1 VTSVEGDGELVVER
15 FIDAPPE
22 TVFSFFSDR
31 DRWLRWQGVTATI
44 DPRAGGVFRM
54 NVRGDGFASGRFLE
68 VRPPERVVFTWGWE
82 ASEGIPPGSTTVE
95 VHLRPEGTG
104 TRVVLRHRHLPT
116 TESVEQHAWGWSHYL
131 DRLMIVAAGGDPGPD
146 PTVIAG
152 GDR

>member
-1 VTSVEGDGELVVER
+1 VISPEPDGEVVVER
-15 FIDAPPE
+15 FIDAPRE
-22 TVFSFFSDR
+22 TVFSFFEDPQ
-31 DRWLRWQGVTATI
+31 RWLRWQGVSAVLE
-44 DPRAGGVFRM
+44 PRAGGVFRM

-95 VHLRPEGTG
+95 VNLHAEGSG
-104 TRVVLRHRHLPT
+104 TRVVLRHRDLPT
-116 TESVEQHAWGWSHYL
+116 AESAHEHTWGWSHYL

-146 PTVIAG
+146 PTVNAG